1 MEASAPVV
9 LVPCSHA
16 LRLTAILNGIGTE
29 WDIQNVQKVLKLNWN
44 FGLYWDWGGFW
55 VLKRIPEWLL
65 IGWFMNA
72 RVFFW
77 LDSECSKWH
86 NTTEIYCKMMPG
98 QCTLKIRCTVLLSSM
113 QRDDAW
119 IVNYCASFRWFKNV
133 CLKIGKRKRN
143 IYTSLTLWV
152 HRVLYANKKKS
163 NLRQ

>member
-143 IYTSLTLWV
+143 IHV
-152 HRVLYANKKKS
+152 HRVLYANKRKVT
-163 NLRQ
+163 